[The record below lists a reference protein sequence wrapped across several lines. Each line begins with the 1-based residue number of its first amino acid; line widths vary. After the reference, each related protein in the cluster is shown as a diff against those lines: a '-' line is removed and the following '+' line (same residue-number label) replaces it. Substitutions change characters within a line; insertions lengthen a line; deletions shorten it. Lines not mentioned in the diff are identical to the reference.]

1 MEISNALLLFTSWG
15 LTADKI
21 VKGRLIRQLERATV
35 CRAAAV
41 TRRPLITDLLR
52 WVAAPLI
59 SGPLSRQQH

>member
-1 MEISNALLLFTSWG
+1 MHLSCLQARA
-15 LTADKI
+15 LTADRI
-21 VKGRLIRQLERATV
+21 VKGLLIWQLEHATV

-52 WVAAPLI
+52 RLAAPLI